1 MVNVDASEAAP
12 KAGVFITVVD
22 LILGL
27 FGAITSTGNI
37 FCALWTIACTIPMS
51 MIEIPRLWNCIDRCA
66 APLDFIMNK
75 LKLTNWYLRG
85 AVYIL
90 VSIVMYIGGAWPL
103 ELSGALTTG
112 LGLFY
117 WAAEYQGLR
126 DDTITNADG
135 ETYDQF

>member
-22 LILGL
+22 LVLAL
-27 FGAITSTGNI
+27 VALITLNGN
-37 FCALWTIACTIPMS
+37 AGWAVWTILCTIPMS
-51 MIEIPRLWNCIDRCA
+51 MIEIPRLWNCIDACA
-66 APLDFIMNK
+66 GLHDFIINK

-90 VSIVMYIGGAWPL
+90 ASIGMFVGGGWPL
-103 ELSGALTTG
+103 DLSGALTTG

-126 DDTITNADG
+126 DDTATNADG